1 MPTDS
6 NKQMLIVQ
14 AQSTCLNC
22 SVKELLDTKE
32 KLRAQGKE
40 LKEAHSQ
47 RKMAMQ
53 EFSELNE
60 RLTELRSHK
69 QRIARQ
75 LRDKEEEVEGLTQ
88 KLETLRL
95 EIRKAERARRE
106 VGRES
111 LLYFKIKKLSV

>member
-1 MPTDS
+1 MHT
-6 NKQMLIVQ
+6 NWW
-14 AQSTCLNC
+14 QSICLYIC
-22 SVKELLDTKE
+22 FVKELLDTKE
-32 KLRAQGKE
+32 KLKDQGKE

-75 LRDKEEEVEGLTQ
+75 LRDKEEEVEGLLQ
-88 KLETLRL
+88 KMETLRL
-95 EIRKAERARRE
+95 EIRKAERARKE
-106 VGRES
+106 VGLD
-111 LLYFKIKKLSV
+111 LLCFDTKQPS